1 MPRAIIM
8 GAGGSVV
15 FIHLA
20 GSRALIETRMSG
32 REGHFMPTS
41 LLDSRFAD
49 LEPLTGDEAGFRVDI
64 SMSLNEIAEDA
75 KAQLE
80 GMTEWRRA

>member
-8 GAGGSVV
+8 GV
-15 FIHLA
+15 A
-20 GSRALIETRMSG
+20 GS
-32 REGHFMPTS
+32 
-41 LLDSRFAD
+41 
-49 LEPLTGDEAGFRVDI
+49 AGFRVDI
-64 SMSLNEIAEDA
+64 SMSPDEIAEDA